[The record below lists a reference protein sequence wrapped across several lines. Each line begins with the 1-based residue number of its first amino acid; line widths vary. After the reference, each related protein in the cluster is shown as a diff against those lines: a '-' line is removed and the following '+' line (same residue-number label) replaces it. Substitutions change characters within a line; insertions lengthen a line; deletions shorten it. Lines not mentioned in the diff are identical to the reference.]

1 MRHTQQTTSRL
12 TTNLINSEQPS
23 SAGDETAYQRSLCY
37 DGIMYMYVM
46 CCGVSMCVLICAQEF
61 KYPPHT
67 HTYTSMRIEYYS
79 YKRIHTQYCSSIV

>member
-37 DGIMYMYVM
+37 DGILYVCMYVCM
-46 CCGVSMCVLICAQEF
+46 YVRCCGVSIYVCD
-61 KYPPHT
+61 T
-67 HTYTSMRIEYYS
+67 HTERGGGVFDPSRVNRDHENY
-79 YKRIHTQYCSSIV
+79 